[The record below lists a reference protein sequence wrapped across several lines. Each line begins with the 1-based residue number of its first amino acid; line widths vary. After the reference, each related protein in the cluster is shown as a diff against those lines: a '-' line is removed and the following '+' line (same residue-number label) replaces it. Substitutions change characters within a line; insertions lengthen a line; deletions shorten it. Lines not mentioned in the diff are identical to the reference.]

1 MDSQSYNGTR
11 QQRARRGVSLIEV
24 LVVLVILV
32 TGILTIIRLFPSGF
46 FSIQST
52 GNAALADGLGAA
64 AIDLGAQSASGLPES
79 ILPDDLNPAD
89 NDTLAAA
96 MTTSAAYS
104 NYDPD
109 NPNNLENA
117 RVVTNET
124 VAVPTAVNGQSVYV
138 VKYGPVLMPAD
149 PTQTAAQFPS
159 YFTVNS
165 PNWLVLSGNSAPAAI
180 AQGGTLPPV
189 DIPQDTLIPGQEKFL
204 VDLANQKI
212 AVPYAVYTPTPNATP
227 FTLPNGQ
234 SVLPAV
240 SYDQKMVL
248 TVSYYDT
255 TAQTYGTFTRYLDV
269 PAATPRS
276 SSNPFAPFDAASLTA
291 SQAYLPD
298 ANVSGGSGYQG
309 GWLNPLSDY
318 QDSSLGTA
326 GTSPTNGKIQWLS
339 ATLYRPYAGVVTKT
353 DLTQNVAA
361 NNDPYQFKLTSTNI
375 ATTAANG
382 STPATGSNPGA
393 ISFNPRAAVGSG
405 TQARQVKIS
414 YIVSSW
420 GILREDHD
428 IPALTGTG
436 STFVVRTTVPNLKL
450 AGSAN
455 PDNTINAGI
464 AGSNY
469 SLVIL
474 DLDTGKIIAPGGV
487 ADPTNPDSPL
497 NNEDLNGTS
506 TDPKLI
512 NIGYALGR
520 LTFGSNAFADNSQTD
535 GSGTAPAHRIRI
547 FYTADLDWTVA
558 VQKPAAYFT
567 QAATSPMGTATGT
580 TPLGASQ
587 FALNTAGSDP
597 LVYFARCNANKTV
610 EIDGT
615 YTQGGTTHGF
625 SNTVAVSPVLN
636 SLGDSNVSVDIANGQ
651 VVNQPVLSGAT
662 AINIT
667 AVRGLSARSVVA
679 WKERNQYKVHSVDAV
694 LNRTP

>member
-1 MDSQSYNGTR
+1 M
-11 QQRARRGVSLIEV
+11 
-24 LVVLVILV
+24 VVLVILV

-64 AIDLGAQSASGLPES
+64 AIDLGAQNASGLPEA

-117 RVVTNET
+117 RAVFNET
-124 VAVPTAVNGQSVYV
+124 VAVPTAVNGQSVYT

-149 PTQTAAQFPS
+149 TTQTAAQLPL

-165 PNWLVLSGNSAPAAI
+165 PNWAALSGSSAPAAL

-189 DIPQDTLIPGQEKFL
+189 DIPQDTLVPGREQFL
-204 VDLANQKI
+204 VDLANKKI
-212 AVPYAVYTPTPNATP
+212 AVPYAAYT
-227 FTLPNGQ
+227 Q
-234 SVLPAV
+234 
-240 SYDQKMVL
+240 D
-248 TVSYYDT
+248 DT
-255 TAQTYGTFTRYLDV
+255 TSGKGTFTLANGATVANANSYGQKIVLVITCTDGNTYTKYINV
-269 PAATPRS
+269 PAATRLDSTQPNAPQYVPNAAIGDRS
-276 SSNPFAPFDAASLTA
+276 L
-291 SQAYLPD
+291 AYLPD
-298 ANVSGGSGYQG
+298 TASNYQG
-309 GWLNPLSDY
+309 GWFDPTADY
-318 QDSSLGTA
+318 QDNPA
-326 GTSPTNGKIQWLS
+326 GANPMPSETWASV
-339 ATLYRPYAGVVTKT
+339 TLYRPYAGFVNGHVFTDKT
-353 DLTQNVAA
+353 DLT
-361 NNDPYQFKLTSTNI
+361 NNDPYEFEL
-375 ATTAANG
+375 TAANIF
-382 STPATGSNPGA
+382 TPPVGTTPVSGANPGA
-393 ISFNPRAAVGSG
+393 IGFNPKAAVGSG
-405 TQARQVKIS
+405 AQARQVKIS

-455 PDNTINAGI
+455 PDNSINPGL

-474 DLDTGKIIAPGGV
+474 DLDTGKIVAPGGV

-520 LTFGSNAFADNSQTD
+520 LTFGSNAFADNSKSD

-558 VQKPAAYFT
+558 VQKPAAYFA
-567 QAATSPMGTATGT
+567 QLATSPVGTATGT

-615 YTQGGTTHGF
+615 YTLNGTTHGF
-625 SNTVAVSPVLN
+625 SNTVAVSPILT

-651 VVNQPVLSGAT
+651 VVNQPVPPGAT